1 MNTWK
6 NKVQGI
12 VQKCWGVGEGCQ
24 RGYIQHATVS
34 AGLYFPVDFGGPGG
48 SLTYPIPGWR
58 KCEVSALRV
67 LKQVYSQWRQLR
79 ITACLG
85 ISSGRALRTAKHS
98 FHPQKAP

>member
-1 MNTWK
+1 MRNMNTWK

-12 VQKCWGVGEGCQ
+12 VQKCWEVGEGCQ
-24 RGYIQHATVS
+24 RGCIQHATVS

-67 LKQVYSQWRQLR
+67 LKQVYQSVETAQDNSLLR
-79 ITACLG
+79 DKLWEG
-85 ISSGRALRTAKHS
+85 FENR
-98 FHPQKAP
+98 KA